1 MTRRLDTPAS
11 NLQYAAWRSRFAGC
25 HAAYAQHFSHV
36 RHRVSNTTL
45 SACKLHT
52 PKWVILVGSSP
63 DLIPLLVYPSHAFL
77 SVKSV
82 VRPLHNTQRA
92 YLTWGW
98 SDVAHA

>member
-25 HAAYAQHFSHV
+25 LAAYAQHLSYV

-45 SACKLHT
+45 SACKLYT
-52 PKWVILVGSSP
+52 PKWDILVNNSP
-63 DLIPLLVYPSHAFL
+63 DLVPLLVNPGHTFL

-82 VRPLHNTQRA
+82 IRPLHNTERA
-92 YLTWGW
+92 YST
-98 SDVAHA
+98 